1 MACKQAKTNQ
11 LFKEVPIRKQQ
22 NDQKNTDTTAPME
35 KKKQDHNKSV
45 LKVSN
50 TKKTT
55 QIFVFFFCA
64 FFNFLK
70 KGSVTLVFSSFLGH
84 VFR

>member
-70 KGSVTLVFSSFLGH
+70 KGSVTTNPQSIIS
-84 VFR
+84 RI